1 MQTSSTCP
9 LSYHCL
15 IRKSSSFSKFSSIMS
30 NQLVTWIVSL
40 FCYYYANLIPYH
52 TTNVTMMM
60 MMTKMT
66 TCLCLCLSGNYLENI
81 SFHFH
86 SFSKWT
92 YETHEFCFFFLL
104 WLLVVNL
111 LIEAVNLLFSF
122 FLFFLN
128 Y

>member
-1 MQTSSTCP
+1 MSINKNDTFNINKLSS
-9 LSYHCL
+9 LSYYYCS
-15 IRKSSSFSKFSSIMS
+15 IRKSFFSSSSFSKFSSIMS

-52 TTNVTMMM
+52 TTNVTMIM

-86 SFSKWT
+86 FLSFSKWT
-92 YETHEFCFFFLL
+92 YETHEFCCFSVFCCLL
-104 WLLVVNL
+104 ST
-111 LIEAVNLLFSF
+111 F
-122 FLFFLN
+122 
-128 Y
+128 